1 MGLSVDA
8 PGPLQERNTMKILII
23 DDEMPVLTKMKVLL
37 SAYGQCALATTAQQ
51 AIQLCTT
58 ALQENKPFDLITID
72 IHLKDVSGLD
82 LLASINQIENETPLP
97 AAKKVVVTAAGT
109 KDNIIRAMIKG
120 CDGFLVKPVKR
131 DILEQKLAG
140 LGFVKAS
147 PAVA

>member
-1 MGLSVDA
+1 
-8 PGPLQERNTMKILII
+8 MKILII

-37 SAYGQCALATTAQQ
+37 SAYGECTLANTAQQ
-51 AIQLCTT
+51 AIQLCTS

-82 LLASINQIENETPLP
+82 LLVSINQIENETALP

-131 DILEQKLAG
+131 DTLEQKLAG
-140 LGFVKAS
+140 LGFAKPS
-147 PAVA
+147 PAAA

>member
-1 MGLSVDA
+1 
-8 PGPLQERNTMKILII
+8 MKILII

-37 SAYGQCALATTAQQ
+37 SAYGECTLATTARQ
-51 AIQLCTT
+51 AIQLCTS

-82 LLASINQIENETPLP
+82 LLASINQIENETTLP
-97 AAKKVVVTAAGT
+97 PAKKVVVTAAGT

-131 DILEQKLAG
+131 DTLEQKLDS
-140 LGFVKAS
+140 LGFVKPS

>member
-1 MGLSVDA
+1 
-8 PGPLQERNTMKILII
+8 MKILII

-37 SAYGQCALATTAQQ
+37 SAYGACTLATTAQQ
-51 AIQLCTT
+51 AIQLCTS

-82 LLASINQIENETPLP
+82 LLASIIQIENETPLP
-97 AAKKVVVTAAGT
+97 PAKKVVVTAAGT

-131 DILEQKLAG
+131 DTLEQKLAG
-140 LGFVKAS
+140 LGFGKPS
-147 PAVA
+147 PAAA

>member
-1 MGLSVDA
+1 
-8 PGPLQERNTMKILII
+8 MKILII

-37 SAYGQCALATTAQQ
+37 SAYGECTLATTARQ
-51 AIQLCTT
+51 AIQLCTS

-97 AAKKVVVTAAGT
+97 PAKKVVVTAAGT

-131 DILEQKLAG
+131 DTLEQKLDS
-140 LGFVKAS
+140 LGFAKPS
-147 PAVA
+147 PAAA